1 MYETISFLQVDIV
14 GLEEDSVVA
23 KSYAKLA
30 QTVNKE
36 MAEQRARAREWFQM
50 QEEWMD
56 KVQSDPNYFDDHL

>member
-1 MYETISFLQVDIV
+1 MYETISFLQVDIA

-30 QTVNKE
+30 QTVNRE